1 MGTEQRRT
9 GMAEPSAN
17 AAGNRPEED
26 ARPLL
31 EMRGVTKYFAHV
43 RALEDVD
50 FELFPGEIL
59 ALVGD
64 NGAGKSTLIKVIS
77 GAVIPDRGEMLLEGQ
92 PVRIRSPQ
100 DAVALGITT
109 VYQHLALID
118 TRDVLAN
125 LFLGREPSRWGM
137 IDRKKMIKDAGRVLG
152 ELKISIPSLTEPVGT
167 LSGGQRQAVAIGR
180 ALLMGSRIIIMDEPT
195 AALGVEE
202 TRKVLE
208 LTTQLRER
216 GLSVIMISHNMH
228 HVLAVADRVTVLR
241 GGKRVATRRRSE
253 TNHEDLVRVI
263 TGLELMHEV

>member
-1 MGTEQRRT
+1 MI
-9 GMAEPSAN
+9 EPSEK
-17 AAGNRPEED
+17 AAEDRREAD

-31 EMRGVTKYFAHV
+31 ELRGVTKYFGHV
-43 RALEDVD
+43 RALEEVD
-50 FELFPGEIL
+50 FELYPGEIL

-77 GAVIPDRGEMLLEGQ
+77 GAVTPDRGEMYLEGQ
-92 PVRIRSPQ
+92 LVRVRSPQ

-137 IDRKKMIKDAGRVLG
+137 IDRRKMMKDAGSVLG
-152 ELKISIPSLTEPVGT
+152 ELKISIPSLTEPVGN

-208 LTTQLRER
+208 LTTDLRDR

-241 GGKRVATRRRSE
+241 GGRRVGTRLRSE
-253 TNHEDLVRVI
+253 TNHEDLVRII
-263 TGLELMHEV
+263 TGLELMHGV